1 MSLFDKIAIDDLTP
15 SRLWTELDAET
26 RRLAASSLYDNPW
39 DDAAMLAEANAAIC
53 STLRFRP
60 VAVQKLPVT
69 KRVDY
74 LARAVRPDDSLA
86 SSLLRS
92 LHLGH
97 RRELLAAFLD
107 AVGIPQEDGVI
118 DTDTEI
124 ELPEPERLGQAIAGL
139 RERFPTDEIDLY
151 IACLLA
157 MDPEPWAPLAD
168 VVRPDAG

>member
-1 MSLFDKIAIDDLTP
+1 MALFEKIAIDDLTP
-15 SRLWTELDAET
+15 SRLWTELDPET

-39 DDAAMLAEANAAIC
+39 DDASMPAEANAAIC
-53 STLRFRP
+53 AALRFRP
-60 VAVQKLPVT
+60 IAVQKLPVT
-69 KRVDY
+69 KRIDY

-92 LHLGH
+92 LHLAQ

-107 AVGIPQEDGVI
+107 AVGVPQENGVI
-118 DTDTEI
+118 EGDTEI
-124 ELPEPERLGQAIAGL
+124 ELPEPERLAQAIAGL
-139 RERFPTDEIDLY
+139 RERFPPEEVELY

-157 MDPEPWAPLAD
+157 MDPDSWAALAD